1 MQGNVRTSP
10 REKLAVTLDGRQIAG
25 VVVGALVIVAVVFVL
40 GLNVGRQLGVRQAE
54 AARGPT
60 LEQLDR
66 PAPTP
71 PVSPDKLTFHETLT
85 KAKPEAVPPPGAA
98 APAAKPTPA
107 PVTTVAMPSSAPA
120 PAPKPEAPAAAPAPQ
135 PAPASAPVAAA
146 PKPATPAATPKPA
159 TPAPKPAAPAPA
171 PKPAAVAAAP
181 AAGGAFTI
189 QVGATTNR
197 GEADRLAARFQ
208 AFHPRVESAEV
219 PGKGRVFRVRLGSFA
234 TREEASKYLSDVTRE
249 TGAKEPYVASAH

>member
-71 PVSPDKLTFHETLT
+71 PVSPEKLTFHETLT

-98 APAAKPTPA
+98 APPPTAKPGPA
-107 PVTTVAMPSSAPA
+107 PVTTVAMPSPA
-120 PAPKPEAPAAAPAPQ
+120 PAPKPEATPPSPAPQ

-146 PKPATPAATPKPA
+146 PKPAPAPAA
-159 TPAPKPAAPAPA
+159 KPAASTPA

-181 AAGGAFTI
+181 APGGAFTI
-189 QVGATTNR
+189 QVGATTSR
-197 GEADRLAARFQ
+197 GEADRLAAKFQ